1 MEISSNLPSSSR
13 PVVFGVPVSR
23 GGRSTVRKPEMV
35 ELYETETVE
44 STIRPRV
51 DGVRD
56 LDLEEEIIGSSS
68 SGGEERDEAAVVRGD
83 IEFSGCL
90 CAYGRRCATYAF
102 NLKLHPP
109 PDEKVAWQWLP
120 IKSSARKDDLQLYHW
135 MYRGLDVGSAK
146 LSATDS

>member
-1 MEISSNLPSSSR
+1 
-13 PVVFGVPVSR
+13 
-23 GGRSTVRKPEMV
+23 MV
-35 ELYETETVE
+35 EFYETETVE

-68 SGGEERDEAAVVRGD
+68 CGGEQRDEAAVV
-83 IEFSGCL
+83 
-90 CAYGRRCATYAF
+90 YALTGGVAPLMPSIDVTH
-102 NLKLHPP
+102 LKLHPP

-120 IKSSARKDDLQLYHW
+120 IKSSARKDDLQLYQW

-146 LSATDS
+146 PSETDS

>member
-1 MEISSNLPSSSR
+1 
-13 PVVFGVPVSR
+13 
-23 GGRSTVRKPEMV
+23 MV
-35 ELYETETVE
+35 EFYETETVE

-68 SGGEERDEAAVVRGD
+68 CGGEQRDEAAVVRGD
-83 IEFSGCL
+83 IEFSGCV
-90 CAYGRRCATYAF
+90 YALTGGVAPLMPSIDVTH
-102 NLKLHPP
+102 LKLHPP

-120 IKSSARKDDLQLYHW
+120 IKSSARKDDLQLYQW

-146 LSATDS
+146 PSETDS